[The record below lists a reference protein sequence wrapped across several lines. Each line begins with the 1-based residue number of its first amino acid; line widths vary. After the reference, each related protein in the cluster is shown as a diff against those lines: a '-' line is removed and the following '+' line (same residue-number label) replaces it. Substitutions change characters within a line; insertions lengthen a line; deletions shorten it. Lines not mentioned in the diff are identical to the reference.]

1 MIIENNLSIDQ
12 NNNFSLH
19 LINPWGN
26 EQYFFIE
33 LPHGPSILK
42 KAEIISECEIQFL
55 YDDGSSKISK
65 ILSWL

>member
-1 MIIENNLSIDQ
+1 VIIENIYQLIKITI
-12 NNNFSLH
+12 FSLH